1 MLMHFLKSAKVLAT
15 YSYFATVKIV
25 CYCGNV
31 VVYFYESCDIM
42 LIIYKVMDFLCVYG
56 IIWFF

>member
-31 VVYFYESCDIM
+31 VVYFDESCDIM

-56 IIWFF
+56 IN